1 MRTYLYRINCYGLS
15 NMIGRIE
22 SSEHAMDV
30 EGFTVDDNERV
41 FTERQDAA
49 INLLA
54 TGYSV
59 ADAAAVLGISRS
71 IVDKWRNRNPAFER
85 ELIRRR
91 REIGAPQRRA
101 HNRHAKL

>member
-1 MRTYLYRINCYGLS
+1 MQS
-15 NMIGRIE
+15 SGRVRQ
-22 SSEHAMDV
+22 V
-30 EGFTVDDNERV
+30 EPISGEDGEGIFTQ
-41 FTERQDAA
+41 RQDAA

-71 IVDKWRNRNPAFER
+71 ILDKWRNRNPAFER

-91 REIGAPQRRA
+91 QEIGMPARRT
-101 HNRHAKL
+101 HTRHAKV